1 VTAVHMGLITVL
13 WLVFAVSTVGKLRAW
28 RGFVASLQPLGLLPG
43 RLVPATA
50 VAVAVAAAEVT
61 VLLGLSAAVAG
72 VFDLVPTGPVVR
84 LGGLVTAAAL
94 LGVLTGGIALA
105 LRRGTS
111 APCACFGA
119 STRPLGGRHL
129 VRNCVLLLVAAG
141 ALVTPAGPVVPAGA
155 LLGAAAGALVAVLL
169 VRLDDLVE
177 LLAPARPLSPA
188 TLRRN

>member
-1 VTAVHMGLITVL
+1 VIALHLGLITVL
-13 WLVFAVSTVGKLRAW
+13 WLVFAVSTAGKLRTW
-28 RGFVASLQPLGLLPG
+28 RGFVASLRPLGLLPG

-50 VAVAVAAAEVT
+50 VAVATAEVT

-72 VFDLVPTGPVVR
+72 VLDLVPAGPVVR
-84 LGGLVTAAAL
+84 FGGLVAAAAL

-105 LRRGTS
+105 LRRGSS

-129 VRNCVLLLVAAG
+129 VRNAILLLVAAG

-169 VRLDDLVE
+169 IRLDDLVE